1 MENKKTN
8 LIGNKQPGG
17 QATPS
22 GFYFCRRKKGGK
34 MRGKDWKPFIVRYG
48 KNAAKI
54 LGKGRKLKN
63 GDRIYPVQWGHF
75 NGKIFDSWSAR
86 GWLRESQI
94 LGVSNVGR
102 LDKKNIV
109 V

>member
-8 LIGNKQPGG
+8 LKSRIGNKQPGG

-34 MRGKDWKPFIVRYG
+34 MRGKIVRYG
-48 KNAAKI
+48 KLDSNAGAKI
-54 LGKGRKLKN
+54 LGRPRILKD
-63 GDRIYPVQWGHF
+63 GDRLYPVQFGHF
-75 NGKIFDSWSAR
+75 NGRVFNTWSVR

-94 LGVSNVGR
+94 III
-102 LDKKNIV
+102 DEI
-109 V
+109 